1 MGMYAAQPWE
11 NGSDY
16 SKLTDYISLFGLLL
30 WAILPY
36 LSMFI
41 IIHSFSKRIVLIRTF
56 SAVIF
61 IISIFSAYI
70 LFDAM
75 FVHPD
80 AQGGLVFII
89 LPIYQWVALIV
100 FLIIYG
106 IVYKSTKKEN

>member
-1 MGMYAAQPWE
+1 MGIYVAQPWG
-11 NGSDY
+11 NKHAYLNSINY
-16 SKLTDYISLFGLLL
+16 VSLFGLLL

-41 IIHSFSKRIVLIRTF
+41 ILHSFSKRMVLIRTF
-56 SAVIF
+56 SVVIF

-80 AQGGLVFII
+80 AQGGLILKI

-100 FLIIYG
+100 F
-106 IVYKSTKKEN
+106 